1 MSNDISIAK
10 ENIYSF
16 PSQFDFFKQN
26 DLQSACY
33 KLTCD
38 IEEIFLGLLSTQ
50 MVVTDFDKIAILQDR
65 FRGGYR
71 AAIKWAFQY
80 CAQSDK
86 PFLPNACQ
94 YELGCCGDTISVGAE
109 FANIRNA
116 FDQAELGKLKV
127 SIDDHRIQFS
137 PSRSIRDI
145 NADLYARFIDHEKY
159 TEAENKKTITYDQK
173 TFAHMINPDL
183 SSRWND
189 FSKRPHD
196 KQLFSKIYKDCLKK
210 VKIDTEDYSNFDFG
224 EFTLED
230 YEKVYAV
237 LMALGVMNFNYQ
249 RTSRERNQSSKS
261 SSPIFFSEITSL
273 IQFIIDNSKVKRK
286 AIKRIIELLTYD
298 YEFHKN
304 KVTVVQPLFSFG
316 KFVFFSPSLLYYSD
330 AVDKL
335 LYLVKELNSTPE
347 VISKIAKEREQVMT
361 DRITSFIAQ
370 NSNLQYI
377 PNYKLILNGNP
388 VAEFD
393 ILVYDGTTNS
403 LLLTELKY
411 FFKADGEDGHQ
422 KVDLK
427 IQEAIK
433 SRLSKQRLAEK
444 HIDLLL
450 SEAFGISTAAAT
462 PKIKSCVVSQNYSG
476 SSFLDDKIAVFDE
489 FLFKHTL
496 SRYEY
501 NLDVLFANIE
511 NDSYIPDMS
520 DAICYHDYTQE
531 YAGYEITYPGLVQK
545 T

>member
-1 MSNDISIAK
+1 MNNDISIAK
-10 ENIYSF
+10 EKIYSY
-16 PSQFDFFKQN
+16 PSQLDFFKSN

-38 IEEIFLGLLSTQ
+38 IEELFLGLLSTQ
-50 MVVTDFDKIAILQDR
+50 MVMTDFDRIAIIQDR

-86 PFLPNACQ
+86 HFLPHTCQ
-94 YELGCCGDTISVGAE
+94 YEFDCCGDTISIGAE

-116 FDQAELGKLKV
+116 FDQADLGKLTI
-127 SIDDHRIQFS
+127 SITDHNIKFS
-137 PSRSIRDI
+137 PSRSKRDI

-159 TEAENKKTITYDQK
+159 TETENKKTISYDQK
-173 TFAHMINPDL
+173 TFAHMINPDQ

-249 RTSRERNQSSKS
+249 RTMRERNQYSKS

-273 IQFIIDNSKVKRK
+273 IQFITENSKVKRK
-286 AIKRIIELLTYD
+286 AVKSILELLTYD

-304 KVTVVQPLFSFG
+304 KVTVVQPIFLFG

-335 LYLVKELNSTPE
+335 LYLVKERKDTPE

-361 DRITSFIAQ
+361 ERIVNFISQ
-370 NSNLQYI
+370 NSNLKCV
-377 PNYKLILNGNP
+377 PNYKLMLNGHT

-393 ILVYDGTTNS
+393 IMIYDDNSNS

-422 KVDLK
+422 KVDFK
-427 IQEAIK
+427 IQDAIK
-433 SRLSKQRLAEK
+433 SRLSKQQLAEK
-444 HIDLLL
+444 HIDVLL
-450 SEAFGISTAAAT
+450 SDAFGMSSTPKV
-462 PKIKSCVVSQNYSG
+462 PKIKSCIVSQNYSG
-476 SSFLDDKIAVFDE
+476 SSFIEDKIAVFDE

-496 SRYEY
+496 SRYDY
-501 NLDVLFANIE
+501 NLDVLFTNIE

-531 YAGYEITYPGLVQK
+531 YAGYAITYPGLVQK
-545 T
+545 Q

>member
-1 MSNDISIAK
+1 MNNDISIAK
-10 ENIYSF
+10 ENIYSY
-16 PSQFDFFKQN
+16 PSQLGFFKTN

-38 IEEIFLGLLSTQ
+38 IEELFLGLLSTQ
-50 MVVTDFDKIAILQDR
+50 MVMTDFDRIGILQDR

-80 CAQSDK
+80 CVQSDK
-86 PFLPNACQ
+86 PFLLHTCQ
-94 YELGCCGDTISVGAE
+94 YEFGCCGDTISIGSE

-116 FDQAELGKLKV
+116 FDQASLGKLTI
-127 SIDDHRIQFS
+127 SITNHNIKFS
-137 PSRSIRDI
+137 PSRSKRDI

-159 TEAENKKTITYDQK
+159 TETENKKTISYDQK
-173 TFAHMINPDL
+173 TFAHMINPDQ

-249 RTSRERNQSSKS
+249 RTMRERNQYSKS

-273 IQFIIDNSKVKRK
+273 IQFITDNSKVKRK
-286 AIKRIIELLTYD
+286 AVKSVLKLLTYD

-304 KVTVVQPLFSFG
+304 KVTVVQPLFSYG
-316 KFVFFSPSLLYYSD
+316 KFVFFSPSLIYYSA

-335 LYLVKELNSTPE
+335 LYLVKELNNTPE
-347 VISKIAKEREQVMT
+347 VISKIAKEREQFMT

-370 NSNLQYI
+370 NSNLQCI
-377 PNYKLILNGNP
+377 PNYKLILNGTP

-411 FFKADGEDGHQ
+411 FFKADGEGGHQ

-444 HIDLLL
+444 HIDVLL
-450 SEAFGISTAAAT
+450 SDALGISATAAT

-501 NLDVLFANIE
+501 NLDVLFTNIE

>member
-10 ENIYSF
+10 ENIYSI

-86 PFLPNACQ
+86 SFLPNACQ
-94 YELGCCGDTISVGAE
+94 YEFGCCGDTISVGAE

-116 FDQAELGKLKV
+116 FDQAELGKLKI
-127 SIDDHRIQFS
+127 SIDDHRIKFS
-137 PSRSIRDI
+137 PSRSIRDV

-159 TEAENKKTITYDQK
+159 TETENKKTITYDQK
-173 TFAHMINPDL
+173 TFAHMINPDQ

-196 KQLFSKIYKDCLKK
+196 KQLFYKIYKDCLKK

-249 RTSRERNQSSKS
+249 RTSRELNKSSKS

-286 AIKRIIELLTYD
+286 AIKRILELLTYD

-335 LYLVKELNSTPE
+335 LYLVKELNNTPE

-370 NSNLQYI
+370 NSNLQCI

-403 LLLTELKY
+403 LFLTELKY

-450 SEAFGISTAAAT
+450 SEAFGISAAAT

-501 NLDVLFANIE
+501 NLDVLFTNIE

-520 DAICYHDYTQE
+520 DTIRYHDYTQE

>member
-50 MVVTDFDKIAILQDR
+50 MVMTDFDRIAILQDR

-86 PFLPNACQ
+86 LFLPNACQ
-94 YELGCCGDTISVGAE
+94 YEFGCCGDTISVGAE

-116 FDQAELGKLKV
+116 FDQAELGKLKI

-137 PSRSIRDI
+137 PSRSIRDV

-159 TEAENKKTITYDQK
+159 TETENKKTITYDQK
-173 TFAHMINPDL
+173 TFAHMINPDQ

-286 AIKRIIELLTYD
+286 AIKRILELLTYD

-335 LYLVKELNSTPE
+335 LYLVKELNNTPE

-370 NSNLQYI
+370 NSNLQCI

-444 HIDLLL
+444 HIDVLL
-450 SEAFGISTAAAT
+450 SEAFGISAAST

-476 SSFLDDKIAVFDE
+476 SSFLNDKIAVFDE

-496 SRYEY
+496 SRYKY
-501 NLDVLFANIE
+501 NLDVLFTNIE

-520 DAICYHDYTQE
+520 DAICYQDYTQE

>member
-26 DLQSACY
+26 GLQSACY

-50 MVVTDFDKIAILQDR
+50 MVLTDFDKIAILQDR

-159 TEAENKKTITYDQK
+159 TETENKKTITYDQK

-273 IQFIIDNSKVKRK
+273 IQFIIENSKVKRK

-335 LYLVKELNSTPE
+335 LYLVKELNNTPE

-422 KVDLK
+422 KIDLK

-450 SEAFGISTAAAT
+450 SEAFGISVAAAT

>member
-16 PSQFDFFKQN
+16 PSQFDLFKQN

-50 MVVTDFDKIAILQDR
+50 MVMTDFDRIAILQDR

-86 PFLPNACQ
+86 PFHPNACQ
-94 YELGCCGDTISVGAE
+94 YAFGCCGDVISVGAE

-116 FDQAELGKLKV
+116 FDQAELGKLKI
-127 SIDDHRIQFS
+127 SMDDHRMQFS
-137 PSRSIRDI
+137 PSRSLRDV

-159 TEAENKKTITYDQK
+159 TETENKKTITYDQK
-173 TFAHMINPDL
+173 TFAHMINPDH

-230 YEKVYAV
+230 YEKVYSI

-249 RTSRERNQSSKS
+249 RTSRERNQYNKS
-261 SSPIFFSEITSL
+261 SSPIFFREITSL
-273 IQFIIDNSKVKRK
+273 IQFITENSKVKRK
-286 AIKRIIELLTYD
+286 AVKSILELLTYD

-335 LYLVKELNSTPE
+335 LYLVKELNNTPE

-361 DRITSFIAQ
+361 DRIMSFVAQ
-370 NSNLQYI
+370 NSNLQCV
-377 PNYKLILNGNP
+377 PNYKLILNGKP

-393 ILVYDGTTNS
+393 ILLYDGNSNS

-411 FFKADGEDGHQ
+411 FFKADGEDGHK

-427 IQEAIK
+427 IQDAIK

-450 SEAFGISTAAAT
+450 RDAFEISPTAT
-462 PKIKSCVVSQNYSG
+462 PPKIKSCIVSQNYSG
-476 SSFLDDKIAVFDE
+476 SSFIEDKIAVFDE

-496 SRYEY
+496 SRYEF
-501 NLDVLFANIE
+501 NLEVLFTNID
-511 NDSYIPDMS
+511 NDSYIPDMR
-520 DAICYHDYTQE
+520 DAICYHNYTQE

-545 T
+545 N

>member
-50 MVVTDFDKIAILQDR
+50 MVLTDFDKIAILQDR

-86 PFLPNACQ
+86 PFFPNACQ

-159 TEAENKKTITYDQK
+159 TETENKKTITYDQK

-273 IQFIIDNSKVKRK
+273 IQFIIENSKVKRK

-335 LYLVKELNSTPE
+335 LYLVKELNNTPE

-450 SEAFGISTAAAT
+450 SEAFGISAAAAT

-520 DAICYHDYTQE
+520 DAICYHDYTKSTP
-531 YAGYEITYPGLVQK
+531 AMK
-545 T
+545 

>member
-50 MVVTDFDKIAILQDR
+50 MVMTDFDRIAILQDR

-94 YELGCCGDTISVGAE
+94 YEFGCCGDTISVGAE

-116 FDQAELGKLKV
+116 FDQAELGKLKI
-127 SIDDHRIQFS
+127 SIDDHRIKFS

-159 TEAENKKTITYDQK
+159 TETENKKTISYDLK
-173 TFAHMINPDL
+173 TFAHMVNPDQ

-249 RTSRERNQSSKS
+249 RTSRERNKSSKS

-286 AIKRIIELLTYD
+286 AIKRILELLTYD

-335 LYLVKELNSTPE
+335 LYLVKELNNTPE

-370 NSNLQYI
+370 NSNLQCI
-377 PNYKLILNGNP
+377 PNYKLILNGKP

-444 HIDLLL
+444 HIDVLL
-450 SEAFGISTAAAT
+450 SEAFGISAAAT

-476 SSFLDDKIAVFDE
+476 SSFLNDKIAVFDE

-501 NLDVLFANIE
+501 NLDVLFTNIE

-520 DAICYHDYTQE
+520 DSICYHDYTQE
-531 YAGYEITYPGLVQK
+531 YAGYEITYPGLVK
-545 T
+545 RN

>member
-94 YELGCCGDTISVGAE
+94 YEFGCCGDTISVGAE

-116 FDQAELGKLKV
+116 FDQAELGKLKI

-137 PSRSIRDI
+137 PSRSIRDV

-159 TEAENKKTITYDQK
+159 TETENKKTITYDQK
-173 TFAHMINPDL
+173 TFAHMINPDQ

-189 FSKRPHD
+189 FSKRPYD

-249 RTSRERNQSSKS
+249 RTSRERNKSSKS

-335 LYLVKELNSTPE
+335 LYLVKELNNTPE

-370 NSNLQYI
+370 NSNLQCI

-450 SEAFGISTAAAT
+450 SEAFGISAAAAT

-501 NLDVLFANIE
+501 NLDVLFTNIE

>member
-26 DLQSACY
+26 NLQSACY

-159 TEAENKKTITYDQK
+159 TETENKKTITYDQK

-273 IQFIIDNSKVKRK
+273 IQFIINNSKVKRK

-450 SEAFGISTAAAT
+450 SEAFGISAAAAT

>member
-1 MSNDISIAK
+1 MNNDISITK
-10 ENIYSF
+10 ENIYSY
-16 PSQFDFFKQN
+16 PSQLNFFKSN

-38 IEEIFLGLLSTQ
+38 IEEVFLELLSTK
-50 MVVTDFDKIAILQDR
+50 MIMTDFNKIAILQDR

-80 CAQSDK
+80 CAQSNK
-86 PFLPNACQ
+86 PFLPHACP
-94 YELGCCGDTISVGAE
+94 YEYGCCENTINIGAK

-116 FDQAELGKLKV
+116 FDQADLGKLTI
-127 SIDDHRIQFS
+127 SITDHNIKFS
-137 PSRSIRDI
+137 PSRSIRDV

-159 TEAENKKTITYDQK
+159 TETENKKTISYDQK
-173 TFAHMINPDL
+173 TFAHMVNSDQ

-249 RTSRERNQSSKS
+249 RTTRERNQYNKS

-273 IQFIIDNSKVKRK
+273 IQFITDNSKVKRK
-286 AIKRIIELLTYD
+286 AVKSVLELLTYD

-304 KVTVVQPLFSFG
+304 KVTIVQPIFLFG

-335 LYLVKELNSTPE
+335 LYLVKEHKDTPE

-361 DRITSFIAQ
+361 ERIVNFISQ
-370 NSNLQYI
+370 NSSLKCV
-377 PNYKLILNGNP
+377 PNYKLILNGHT

-393 ILVYDGTTNS
+393 IMIYDENSNS

-422 KVDLK
+422 KVDFK
-427 IQEAIK
+427 IQDAIK
-433 SRLSKQRLAEK
+433 SRLSKQQLAEK
-444 HIDLLL
+444 HIDVLF
-450 SEAFGISTAAAT
+450 SDAFGISSTPKA
-462 PKIKSCVVSQNYSG
+462 PKIKSCIVSQNYSG
-476 SSFLDDKIAVFDE
+476 SSFIEDKIAVFDE

-496 SRYEY
+496 SRYDY
-501 NLDVLFANIE
+501 NLDVLFTNIE

-520 DAICYHDYTQE
+520 DVICYHDYTQE
-531 YAGYEITYPGLVQK
+531 YAGYVITYPGLIQK
-545 T
+545 Q

>member
-38 IEEIFLGLLSTQ
+38 IEEIFLRLLSTQ
-50 MVVTDFDKIAILQDR
+50 MVMTDFDRIAILQDR

-94 YELGCCGDTISVGAE
+94 YKFGCCGDTISVGAE

-116 FDQAELGKLKV
+116 FDQAELGKLKI

-137 PSRSIRDI
+137 PSRSIRDV

-159 TEAENKKTITYDQK
+159 TETENKKTISYDQK
-173 TFAHMINPDL
+173 TFAHMVNPDQ

-273 IQFIIDNSKVKRK
+273 IQFIVDNSKVKRK

-335 LYLVKELNSTPE
+335 LYLVKELNNTPE

-361 DRITSFIAQ
+361 DRIMSFIAQ
-370 NSNLQYI
+370 NSNLQCI
-377 PNYKLILNGNP
+377 PNYKLILNGKP

-393 ILVYDGTTNS
+393 ILVYDANTNS

-427 IQEAIK
+427 IQDAIK
-433 SRLSKQRLAEK
+433 LRLSRQRLAEK
-444 HIDLLL
+444 HIDVLL
-450 SEAFGISTAAAT
+450 SDAFGISSVATA
-462 PKIKSCVVSQNYSG
+462 PKIKSCIVSQNYSG
-476 SSFLDDKIAVFDE
+476 SSFLEDKIAVFDE

-501 NLDVLFANIE
+501 NLDVLFTNIE